1 MSNHTVDNQP
11 SLPARPSQQPVKN
24 DSALAVNQPVQS
36 QARAARQSDVNEN
49 DQSSSS
55 TDSPRHGRGRPRKQ
69 QELAN
74 VREDEHA
81 AVASENDQ
89 SSSSMDPPQRGRGRP
104 RKQEQPVH
112 QRLFQ
117 RELNDTPVT
126 APRLLSAHGR
136 QTVITRPRRCRSKRP
151 RVEEKDQN
159 EQPKHKYVKISD
171 EQANFVLQRRVNQ
184 GLDVATVQQ
193 EFHEL
198 YAFQI
203 DRDQV
208 YKIIQRA
215 RKRDGSVK
223 KHKSKGAAP
232 TYTDEDKQWFIE
244 HRCEHPMDTG
254 RVVRH
259 EFVQWRAAQL
269 RPVADPNRCL
279 SDAQQTRWK
288 KDSLITRKKVNVEPE
303 IRNDESHIQER
314 REYAAMAIRW
324 LDDTVIYIDE
334 AGYNRELHAAAGYAV
349 VGDPVIAT
357 GLSQKGLNLNVIAA
371 MTPHEMLYWECSF
384 ESTDAN
390 RYAKFI
396 DSMIR
401 SNPNLFNNEHCHLV
415 HDGVPF
421 HKSPQVLEVLDIQR
435 LQHFFHVIPAYSPSL
450 NAIENA
456 WKVVRDNARARF
468 SELLDR
474 SISLQQ
480 LIEDSIRSVTKEQCR
495 GFHKGVKDA
504 LASCLEERPL
514 SMNSS
519 SVEFSIRDRPLRFQ
533 GVEESADSQQRD
545 DLDTE
550 SD

>member
-1 MSNHTVDNQP
+1 
-11 SLPARPSQQPVKN
+11 
-24 DSALAVNQPVQS
+24 
-36 QARAARQSDVNEN
+36 
-49 DQSSSS
+49 
-55 TDSPRHGRGRPRKQ
+55 
-69 QELAN
+69 
-74 VREDEHA
+74 
-81 AVASENDQ
+81 
-89 SSSSMDPPQRGRGRP
+89 
-104 RKQEQPVH
+104 
-112 QRLFQ
+112 
-117 RELNDTPVT
+117 
-126 APRLLSAHGR
+126 
-136 QTVITRPRRCRSKRP
+136 
-151 RVEEKDQN
+151 
-159 EQPKHKYVKISD
+159 
-171 EQANFVLQRRVNQ
+171 
-184 GLDVATVQQ
+184 
-193 EFHEL
+193 
-198 YAFQI
+198 
-203 DRDQV
+203 
-208 YKIIQRA
+208 
-215 RKRDGSVK
+215 
-223 KHKSKGAAP
+223 
-232 TYTDEDKQWFIE
+232 
-244 HRCEHPMDTG
+244 
-254 RVVRH
+254 
-259 EFVQWRAAQL
+259 
-269 RPVADPNRCL
+269 
-279 SDAQQTRWK
+279 
-288 KDSLITRKKVNVEPE
+288 
-303 IRNDESHIQER
+303 
-314 REYAAMAIRW
+314 MAIRW

-480 LIEDSIRSVTKEQCR
+480 LIEDSIRSVTKEQCQ

-519 SVEFSIRDRPLRFQ
+519 SAEFSIGDRPLRFQ
-533 GVEESADSQQRD
+533 CVEESADSQQRP
-545 DLDTE
+545 TA
-550 SD
+550 